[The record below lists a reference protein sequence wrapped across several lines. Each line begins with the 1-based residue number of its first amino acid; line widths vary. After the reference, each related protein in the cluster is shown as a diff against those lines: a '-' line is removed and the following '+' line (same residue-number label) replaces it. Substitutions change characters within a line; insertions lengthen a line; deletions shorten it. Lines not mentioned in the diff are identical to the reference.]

1 MLKAVRFD
9 ENYHKNLLEFIHN
22 FYDNRGKLNES
33 EGMRYLMQLGLDSL
47 SEAQPSNDFN
57 SMKEELLKEILQTM
71 NSQNGDL
78 LNKLDKIQPIYIP
91 VNKELAEKPI
101 EKPVYKNP
109 KKVITPGNSNTL
121 LNNLLNNSNK

>member
-57 SMKEELLKEILQTM
+57 LMKEELLKEILQTM
-71 NSQNGDL
+71 NLQNGDL
-78 LNKLDKIQPIYIP
+78 LEKLDKIQPIYIP
-91 VNKELAEKPI
+91 ANKELIEKPI
-101 EKPVYKNP
+101 ERPVNKNP
-109 KKVITPGNSNTL
+109 KKINTPGNSNAL

>member
-1 MLKAVRFD
+1 
-9 ENYHKNLLEFIHN
+9 
-22 FYDNRGKLNES
+22 
-33 EGMRYLMQLGLDSL
+33 
-47 SEAQPSNDFN
+47 
-57 SMKEELLKEILQTM
+57 MKEELLKEILQTM